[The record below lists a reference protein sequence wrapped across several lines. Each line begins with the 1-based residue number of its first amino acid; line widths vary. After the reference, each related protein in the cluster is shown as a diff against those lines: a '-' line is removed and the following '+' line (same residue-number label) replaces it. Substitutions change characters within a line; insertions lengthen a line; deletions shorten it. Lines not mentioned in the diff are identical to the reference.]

1 MTLWQQ
7 PSNRLEFLEKN
18 LKPIVSGARV
28 LDFCCGTGM
37 NGLYA
42 LEHGAKHV
50 TFTDVRQRTFTDWID
65 THAVAQGYNV
75 DYIKSNNYVWKFFDA
90 NELQKSQQLIDLQN
104 FDIIIYHGHFYH
116 ARNHFDIVKM
126 LSDSSAKH
134 IIFETKAVN
143 NDDNIQIGRDSFGHS
158 TPSSGISG
166 IIQVHSPQT
175 TNNYKS
181 MHYDLKSADN
191 DGYTLFCSQGSGAFK
206 ADETTTV
213 EGFSLTCSTNG
224 FTSGR
229 IDIYGVKQV

>member
-50 TFTDVRQRTFTDWID
+50 TFTDVRPETFTDWID
-65 THAVAQGYNV
+65 THAMTQGYNV

-126 LSDSSAKH
+126 FSNSSAKH

-143 NDDNIQIGRDSFGHS
+143 NEDLMMKWHLEPIDSKWATWSDGQQSQMPTGQPGWGVCRMLFEYHGWKTSAIKRQTWKYSGLPADASDPNMIQARAH
-158 TPSSGISG
+158 
-166 IIQVHSPQT
+166 
-175 TNNYKS
+175 
-181 MHYDLKSADN
+181 
-191 DGYTLFCSQGSGAFK
+191 
-206 ADETTTV
+206 
-213 EGFSLTCSTNG
+213 FS
-224 FTSGR
+224 R
-229 IDIYGVKQV
+229 